1 MLRKNDLQRSQGQSQ
16 EMLRARCVM
25 SGAVI
30 RIDQHVMHIIKVFP
44 MVIRITVSV
53 DVLIKRDTLDGSCVG
68 WTIRS
73 YCT

>member
-30 RIDQHVMHIIKVFP
+30 RIDQHYQSFSHGHSHNCISG
-44 MVIRITVSV
+44 R
-53 DVLIKRDTLDGSCVG
+53 LN
-68 WTIRS
+68 
-73 YCT
+73 